1 MAKYKAY
8 DTDAAK
14 RINLENLISIFRG
27 LGAIKLYAKSLAPND
42 NSKNQPYL
50 GGHLTDLAFIPTGE
64 PVPSDTTS
72 TKSKDPK
79 RKIKYQVPTDFSW
92 VDAEGKVYDAP
103 NTKLI
108 YYPQYPEVRLSGF
121 LKGSQVDASEW
132 MDRYKKGTSLGR
144 WLIIG
149 VTKTKKVFAY
159 LVTPECQLSRELGN
173 TNFLDIGSVFGQIDI
188 EGIGVADT
196 RAALQAKLLDIHYM
210 GWVPGQRLKG
220 DGSRISYKAANGGG
234 YTLESLL
241 DIIPNGISEPD
252 YLGWEVKQFG
262 VSAFPQKGPKPTTLL
277 TPEPDGGFYR
287 AHGAAE
293 FVRAFG
299 YPDKSGKPDRLNF
312 GGRHFARTQ
321 CAATNLILHVDGFDE
336 EAGQITDASG
346 AITLRNE
353 EGMLAASWS
362 FAKIMGHWKRKH
374 AQAVYVPC
382 MMRSAGT
389 GREYHYG
396 NQVELGIGTDF
407 EMLLHA
413 TLKRAVYYD
422 PGIKLENASTD
433 KAKLKLRSQFRAN
446 HRDLRTLYTDM
457 HVIDLI

>member
-1 MAKYKAY
+1 MAKLQVY
-8 DTDAAK
+8 DTRLAK
-14 RINLENLISIFRG
+14 NITLENLISIFRD
-27 LGAIKLYAKSLAPND
+27 LGAIKIYAKPLAPND

-64 PVPSDTTS
+64 PVPSATTS
-72 TKSKDPK
+72 KKSKDPK
-79 RKIKYQVPTDFSW
+79 RQIKYQVPTEFSW
-92 VDAEGKVYDAP
+92 VDAEGKVYEAP

-149 VTKTKKVFAY
+149 VTRNEVFGY
-159 LVTPECQLSRELGN
+159 LVTPECQLSKELES
-173 TNFLDIGSVFGQIDI
+173 TRFLDIGSVFGQIDLD
-188 EGIGVADT
+188 GLGVTDT
-196 RAALQAKLLDIHYM
+196 KAALLAKLLEIHHM

-220 DGSRISYKAANGGG
+220 DGSRIPYKAANGGG

-262 VSAFPQKGPKPTTLL
+262 VSAFPQKGPKPTTLM
-277 TPEPDGGFYR
+277 TPEPDGGYYR
-287 AHGAAE
+287 SYGASE

-312 GGRHFARTQ
+312 GGRHFARKI
-321 CAATNLILHVDGFDE
+321 CSATSLTLDVEGFDE

-353 EGMLAASWS
+353 AGTVAASWS
-362 FAKIMGHWKRKH
+362 FAKIMDHWKRKH

-382 MMRSAGT
+382 MMRSAGA

-396 NQVELGIGTDF
+396 SQVELGIGTDF

-413 TLKRAVYYD
+413 TLRRAVYYD

-433 KAKLKLRSQFRAN
+433 KAKLKPRSQFRSN
-446 HRDLRTLYTDM
+446 HRDLPTLYTDM